1 MSSDAI
7 TYADLVEAS
16 SQPDNAARPWDPT
29 DDAGYEHQDMDSD
42 ETYCGLGPCCLNDG
56 HAGPCTM

>member
-29 DDAGYEHQDMDSD
+29 DDAAWEHYEPAP
-42 ETYCGLGPCCLNDG
+42 E
-56 HAGPCTM
+56 